1 VPDLPRPQNSSKHAA
16 YGRRSIGSDIS
27 GSNYKETNA
36 AMDEAVLGLTAQLV
50 SSYVTNN
57 RVPGDRL
64 SALIQT
70 VYQTLSTARTSA
82 VAAAAKVEPVVA
94 VKKSVFPDRIVC
106 LVCGQGYSM
115 LKRHLGTEHQLTP
128 VDYRARYGREPAS
141 VSLAPTDEPGPTCPC
156 VGRSNSHDHH
166 KHRD

>member
-1 VPDLPRPQNSSKHAA
+1 
-16 YGRRSIGSDIS
+16 
-27 GSNYKETNA
+27 
-36 AMDEAVLGLTAQLV
+36 MDEAVLGLTAQLV

-57 RVPGDRL
+57 RVPGDQL

-82 VAAAAKVEPVVA
+82 VAAVAKAEPAVA
-94 VKKSVFPDRIVC
+94 VKKSVLPDRILC

-128 VDYRARYGREPAS
+128 VEYRARYELPRDYPLVAPDYAKTRSKLAKQIGLGRKGKGSA
-141 VSLAPTDEPGPTCPC
+141 
-156 VGRSNSHDHH
+156 R
-166 KHRD
+166 KKRR